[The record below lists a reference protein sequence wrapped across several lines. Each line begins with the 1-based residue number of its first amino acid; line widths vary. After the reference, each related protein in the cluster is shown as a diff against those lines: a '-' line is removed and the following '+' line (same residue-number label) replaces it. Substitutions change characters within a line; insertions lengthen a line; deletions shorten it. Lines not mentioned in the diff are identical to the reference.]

1 MTDLVANALEAV
13 KAFKAGVLGLSLRLC
28 LSDTMFYCLLH
39 RLHGH
44 GMCTSISV
52 GNLSDIGV
60 CLSKYR
66 EQKLI
71 MAPGNSV

>member
-13 KAFKAGVLGLSLRLC
+13 KAFKAGVLRLRLRHC
-28 LSDTMFYCLLH
+28 CILYH
-39 RLHGH
+39 LHGY
-44 GMCTSISV
+44 GVGAFISV

-71 MAPGNSV
+71 MAPGKSV